1 MANNSIFTENDY
13 QKLIRDVHKANQRIQ
28 RLTER
33 YGERSWA
40 TIPLYEKLEDKKVL
54 ALTEYGNVRINRKM
68 SDIKLKY
75 VQKVVQDFIASD
87 TSTVR
92 GAKSA
97 IKKTKL
103 SLKERFSDAENLK
116 YMTDEEV
123 GRLYQIVENKD
134 WRYMTEVFDPSETW
148 ARLQRAKEKNLKYD
162 EFTELFKKDADIKD
176 IEIKTYLK
184 EIYDMYMK

>member
-1 MANNSIFTENDY
+1 MANNSIFTENDS

-54 ALTEYGNVRINRKM
+54 ALTEYGNIRINRKM

-75 VQKVVQDFIASD
+75 VQKVVQEFIASD

-92 GAKSA
+92 GAARA

-116 YMTDEEV
+116 YMSDEEV

-148 ARLQRAKEKNLKYD
+148 ARLQRAKEKNLKYN

-176 IEIKTYLK
+176 IEIRTYLR

>member
-1 MANNSIFTENDY
+1 MANNSIFTENDS

-54 ALTEYGNVRINRKM
+54 ALTEYGNIRINRKM

-75 VQKVVQDFIASD
+75 VQKVVQEFIASD

-92 GAKSA
+92 GAARA

-116 YMTDEEV
+116 YMSDEEV

-148 ARLQRAKEKNLKYD
+148 ARLQRAKEKNLKYN

-176 IEIKTYLK
+176 IEIRTYLK